1 MSDHNEFRDDFVMMT
16 HQIRETFDRHG
27 LRCEGIRVQL
37 PADVYR
43 ALISDLPRYFINWS
57 PSGPPARPLSFS
69 HAFQF
74 NGISFE
80 PLPNAPVAAEREGT
94 KL

>member
-1 MSDHNEFRDDFVMMT
+1 MSQNNEFRDDFVMMT
-16 HQIRETFDRHG
+16 QQIRDTFDRHG

-37 PADVYR
+37 PPDAYR

-57 PSGPPARPLSFS
+57 PSGPPAPPLSFS

-74 NGISFE
+74 NGITFE
-80 PLPNAPVAAEREGT
+80 PLPGAPAAADRGIA